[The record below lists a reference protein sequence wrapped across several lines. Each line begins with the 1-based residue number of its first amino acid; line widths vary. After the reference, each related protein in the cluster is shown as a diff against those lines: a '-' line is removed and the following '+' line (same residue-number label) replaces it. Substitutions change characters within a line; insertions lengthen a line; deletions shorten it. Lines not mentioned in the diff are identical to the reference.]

1 MKNSIMLLF
10 LGTYKEG
17 ENLKEGDYKYKDGI
31 SYKGIQTADAPVS
44 CLFECAQ
51 KDGNPIN
58 KIFCIVSEDVYTK
71 KKKVEEKTGTSYE
84 LFIKENVDVIN
95 ESRKDDEKIEI
106 IPIYYEFKPGS
117 SEKVDDYALYIYQ
130 QISNKFAELIFNN
143 DT

>member
-1 MKNSIMLLF
+1 M
-10 LGTYKEG
+10 
-17 ENLKEGDYKYKDGI
+17 
-31 SYKGIQTADAPVS
+31 
-44 CLFECAQ
+44 FECAQ

-106 IPIYYEFKPGS
+106 IPIYYDFKPGS
-117 SEKVDDYALYIYQ
+117 SEKVDDYALYIKCAAYQ
-130 QISNKFAELIFNN
+130 LLIMIQRHRYILITRA
-143 DT
+143 DLEM